1 MSVTLRITL
10 IVGSLLF
17 VVVVFSVVNRKKL
30 QLGDTLL
37 WLLVS
42 LILILGAVFPQ
53 LFVWAS
59 KLIGIE
65 TPSNFIY
72 LIAVAALFVL
82 VFHLTVQLS
91 RLQAQTRRMVQMISI
106 DNYLREK
113 REGDSDETH

>member
-10 IVGSLLF
+10 IVGAFLF
-17 VVVVFSVVNRKKL
+17 VVLVFSVVNRKKL

-42 LILILGAVFPQ
+42 LILILVAVFPQ
-53 LFVWAS
+53 LCVWAS
-59 KLIGIE
+59 KLVGIE

-91 RLQAQTRRMVQMISI
+91 RLQRQTRRLIQMISLN
-106 DNYLREK
+106 NYLQEK
-113 REGDSDETH
+113 EKENSDETA